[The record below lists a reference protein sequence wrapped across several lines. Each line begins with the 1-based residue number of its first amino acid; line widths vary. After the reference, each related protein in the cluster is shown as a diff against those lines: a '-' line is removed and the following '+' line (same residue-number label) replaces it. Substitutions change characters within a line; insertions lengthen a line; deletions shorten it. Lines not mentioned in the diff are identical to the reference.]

1 MCSVGADSRGWQQRF
16 MRSSGGG
23 RISEAAWF
31 VSALLGVFCLLAG
44 TVPGQVVYE
53 NAPGTGILIFDVF
66 AERTTVHL
74 DQVAFRKL
82 VSVNGPTVSVLRRT
96 GDSRAVFTNLP
107 YGKYRVEINAVGY
120 LSAYQEALLMGP
132 KASRYDILLHRD
144 PAAVNLDVADHI
156 SSAKARKEAKRAIT
170 ELRSRNTENAEKYLD
185 EADRSQPDSA
195 EVNFLM
201 GYWYFQNENLEKASK
216 YLITATT
223 LSPQNAQALTLLG
236 RVCLERED
244 YPAARA
250 ALERAIAVDDKSW
263 LPHDLLADA
272 YLRER
277 NFQKARD
284 EAQSAITKG
293 KTAANPA
300 QLVLGQ
306 ALINLG
312 FDGEG
317 IQALEAFLHEAP
329 SHPIAGQ
336 VQRLI
341 AEVRERQSAA
351 GADHNDAKT
360 KVRVSGVDPLRALS
374 PP

>member
-1 MCSVGADSRGWQQRF
+1 

-74 DQVAFRKL
+74 DQVAFLKL
-82 VSVNGPTVSVLRRT
+82 VNVNGPTVSVLRRT

-223 LSPQNAQALTLLG
+223 LSPQTLLG